1 MMVYSIEA
9 ASQNRLLSLLQSQVH
24 EQRQTLIQL
33 RHELAMARDALS
45 QLDDQQNPQ
54 QQLTLLR
61 KANENLVLTSL
72 HWQQVAESALAAL
85 HTLTEQCEQAQPK
98 HPNN

>member
-1 MMVYSIEA
+1 MMVHSIEV

-24 EQRQTLIQL
+24 EQRKTLIQL
-33 RHELAMARDALS
+33 RHELALAREALN

-54 QQLTLLR
+54 QQLVLLR

-85 HTLTEQCEQAQPK
+85 HSLTEQCEPAQTESSNK
-98 HPNN
+98 